1 MHARPIR
8 PHEFRQHNVAI
19 AFYISG
25 ISTFSLGI
33 LLVVSYTYVSKLV
46 YLQKIS
52 SQPISQRCNSH
63 MTVYHSLYSIYFY
76 MEASSSLSAEPR
88 IGAAATL

>member
-1 MHARPIR
+1 MHARSIR
-8 PHEFRQHNVAI
+8 PHKFRQHNVAI
-19 AFYISG
+19 AFYIGG

-52 SQPISQRCNSH
+52 ITAHFPMMQFTH
-63 MTVYHSLYSIYFY
+63 D
-76 MEASSSLSAEPR
+76 SLSQFILHITPYISIWKPAPH
-88 IGAAATL
+88 